1 MSYFSLKTKLAAA
14 STTESREME
23 IMNHKKHSESPIKVS
38 IDQTIAEEVKDLEE
52 EDDSF
57 VTGKLLICKYIFLSE
72 EYLFEY
78 KTLLLLI
85 WSLEILIRLN
95 ITKYILCHIEQFNN
109 FCYWFKILD
118 TSLQKKHHK
127 PHKNSHKKHRSIN
140 LNISKSRKK
149 KEVEMSILD
158 YFRESDSK
166 IVKLDTQQ
174 MIKALYNSR
183 Y

>member
-23 IMNHKKHSESPIKVS
+23 IMNHKKLSESPIKVS

-85 WSLEILIRLN
+85 
-95 ITKYILCHIEQFNN
+95 
-109 FCYWFKILD
+109 
-118 TSLQKKHHK
+118 
-127 PHKNSHKKHRSIN
+127 
-140 LNISKSRKK
+140 
-149 KEVEMSILD
+149 
-158 YFRESDSK
+158 
-166 IVKLDTQQ
+166 
-174 MIKALYNSR
+174 
-183 Y
+183 